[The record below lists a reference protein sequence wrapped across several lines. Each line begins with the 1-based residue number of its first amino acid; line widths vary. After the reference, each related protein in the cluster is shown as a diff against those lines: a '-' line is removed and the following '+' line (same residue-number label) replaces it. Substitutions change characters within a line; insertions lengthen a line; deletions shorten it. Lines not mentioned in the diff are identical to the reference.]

1 MCNVNETDYQNAL
14 DIIKKC
20 KSYVEDEIKDIKN
33 NADFIDNYKL
43 LLLEEID
50 NYYHRGGRKVW
61 LTFSRRGLAVR
72 DFCGD
77 GTTWG
82 HDIYT
87 CKKPYIYAYNDTKQK
102 TIELAVKIAKHWE
115 YIKDNIRDI
124 KKKYIVEKE
133 NNGNILATFSI

>member
-1 MCNVNETDYQNAL
+1 MCNVNETDYKNAL

-33 NADFIDNYKL
+33 NADFDDDYKL
-43 LLLEEID
+43 LLLDKID
-50 NYYHRGGRKVW
+50 NYYHRGGCKVW
-61 LTFSRRGLAVR
+61 LTLNRRGLATR

-77 GTTWG
+77 GSTWG
-82 HDIYT
+82 HDIHT
-87 CKKPYIYAYNDTKQK
+87 SEKPYTYAYNDTKQK

-133 NNGNILATFSI
+133 NNSNILATFSI